1 MSTDKFLSRRALSR
15 RTVVKLGVQVPAVG
29 AMAGLLTACGE
40 EEMAILCAD
49 PNSLSFSQNSLRQ
62 ANKYVEVSKEAGKNC
77 LNCAFFRAEE
87 GASCGECD
95 IFEGPANKDGYCE
108 SWSAKDVQQS

>member
-1 MSTDKFLSRRALSR
+1 MSTNKFLSRRA
-15 RTVVKLGVQVPAVG
+15 VVKLGIQVPAVG
-29 AMAGLLTACGE
+29 AMAGLLTACSE
-40 EEMAILCAD
+40 EELAALCAD

-62 ANKYVEVSKEAGKNC
+62 ANKYVEVSKEADKNC

-87 GASCGECD
+87 GALCGECD
-95 IFEGPANKDGYCE
+95 IFEGAAHKDGYCE

>member
-1 MSTDKFLSRRALSR
+1 MSTDKFISRRAA
-15 RTVVKLGVQVPAVG
+15 VKLGVQVSAVG
-29 AMAGLLTACGE
+29 ATAGLLAACGE
-40 EEMAILCAD
+40 GEKVALCAD
-49 PNSLSFSQNSLRQ
+49 PNMLSFSQNSLRQ
-62 ANKYVEVSKEAGKNC
+62 ANNYIETSTIADKDC

-95 IFEGPANKDGYCE
+95 IFEGPASKNGYCD

>member
-1 MSTDKFLSRRALSR
+1 MSNEKRFSRRAA
-15 RTVVKLGVQVPAVG
+15 VKLGVQVTAVG
-29 AMAGLLTACGE
+29 AAAGLLSACGE
-40 EEMAILCAD
+40 DAVLCAD

-62 ANKYVEVSKEAGKNC
+62 ANNYIETSKEADKNC

-87 GASCGECD
+87 GAACGECD
-95 IFEGPANKDGYCE
+95 IFEGPASALGYCD

>member
-1 MSTDKFLSRRALSR
+1 MSKEKFFSRRAA
-15 RTVVKLGVQVPAVG
+15 VKFGVQVSAVG
-29 AMAGLLTACGE
+29 AAAGLLSACGE
-40 EEMAILCAD
+40 GEQVALCAD

-62 ANKYVEVSKEAGKNC
+62 ANKYIEASPYADKNC

-87 GASCGECD
+87 GATCGDCD
-95 IFEGPANKDGYCE
+95 IFEGPASKDGYCD